1 MQIAKTF
8 PKGAFPP
15 SQGGNAPDIS
25 AQLRQQREEHQ
36 RIQVRRAVEL
46 WWPRVLLIVL
56 GGITAGIVGQF
67 VFYYPIYI
75 FAPMVALVI
84 LFLMAWR
91 VYFGMFMIAIAS
103 TALFP
108 QAFSVKALSVYPAI
122 PLLLWLFF
130 VLAVQVAF
138 RIKEAIL
145 PSFWAIWPLLGMA
158 CLAIISN
165 IVVQVTWTKG
175 VPHKVGN
182 SPIILDEFYGI
193 ALFLFPLIIIVVTTV
208 SLVKKERW
216 IEYIQTAFLA
226 TSVLLAAIVIF
237 EFKRIGATLYTFRF
251 SDPKLLWMSL
261 KAISQILV
269 LGSMIGYVRMLYSK
283 RWRMRFMYAGATL
296 LCLGG
301 VYLSL
306 QNSWWVEA
314 VVGFAVITI
323 VYSRKLFGAMCLLCL
338 PLIPVVL
345 AEIQKL
351 ATVKTAD
358 FYRLIIWKDAL
369 RVWSKQPLLGVG
381 PGNFWAYD
389 QRFTQL
395 PKYLRDFSKTGLGVS
410 HNGYLQTFGELGPLG
425 LLLYISMIVV
435 IVVVAFRLYQRS
447 KAGGKRSDAM
457 LALVGLGLV
466 CGSALGDVTS
476 GAMFLQPRQ
485 VGSSGSLTQV
495 ISTWII
501 IGCILY
507 KDQLWRMARK
517 KLRFDKQETSSVNN
531 TVDYALKG
539 MAN

>member
-1 MQIAKTF
+1 MQIADTF
-8 PKGAFPP
+8 PKRAFPP
-15 SQGGNAPDIS
+15 QGGNAPDIS
-25 AQLRQQREEHQ
+25 TQLQQRRTEHQ
-36 RIQVRRAVEL
+36 RILLNRAVLL
-46 WWPRVLLIVL
+46 WWPRILLIAL

-67 VFYYPIYI
+67 VFDYPIYV

-84 LFLMAWR
+84 LFLITWR
-91 VYFGMFMIAIAS
+91 VQFGLFVIAFTS

-108 QAFSVKALSVYPAI
+108 QAFSVKALSVYPSL
-122 PLLLWLFF
+122 PLLVWLFF

-138 RIKEAIL
+138 RVKEAIL

-158 CLAIISN
+158 SLAIISN
-165 IVVQVTWTKG
+165 IVVQVTWTTG
-175 VPHKVGN
+175 VPHKIGN
-182 SPIILDEFYGI
+182 SPIILDEIYGI
-193 ALFLFPLIIIVVTTV
+193 ALFFLPLITIAVTTV
-208 SLVKKERW
+208 SLVEKEQW
-216 IEYIQTAFLA
+216 IEYIQTAFL
-226 TSVLLAAIVIF
+226 TISVLLAAFVII
-237 EFKRIGATLYTFRF
+237 EFKRIGATIYTFRF

-269 LGSMIGYVRMLYSK
+269 LGSLIAYVRMLYSK
-283 RWRMRFMYAGATL
+283 RWRMRIMYAVSAL

-301 VYLSL
+301 VYLAL

-314 VVGFAVITI
+314 AIGFAVITL
-323 VYSRKLFGAMCLLCL
+323 VYSRKLFGALCLLCL

-369 RVWSKQPLLGVG
+369 RVWSKQPILGVG

-410 HNGYLQTFGELGPLG
+410 HNGYLQILGELGPLG
-425 LLLYISMIVV
+425 LCLYLAMIVV
-435 IVVVAFRLYQRS
+435 IAVVAMRLFRRS
-447 KAGGKRSDAM
+447 KAAGKRNDAM
-457 LALVGLGLV
+457 LGLVGLGLV
-466 CGSALGDVTS
+466 CGSAFGDITS

-495 ISTWII
+495 LSTWII
-501 IGCILY
+501 FGCIMY

-517 KLRFDKQETSSVNN
+517 KLRFDKQETSSFNN
-531 TVDYALKG
+531 SNNYILKG
-539 MAN
+539 NAN

>member
-1 MQIAKTF
+1 MQIADTF
-8 PKGAFPP
+8 PKRAFPP
-15 SQGGNAPDIS
+15 QGGNAPDIS
-25 AQLRQQREEHQ
+25 TQLQKQRTEHQ
-36 RIQVRRAVEL
+36 RILLNRAVVL
-46 WWPRVLLIVL
+46 WWPRVLLIAL

-67 VFYYPIYI
+67 VFDYPIYV

-84 LFLMAWR
+84 LFLITWR
-91 VYFGMFMIAIAS
+91 VQFGMFVVAVTS

-108 QAFSVKALSVYPAI
+108 QAFSVKALSVYPAL
-122 PLLLWLFF
+122 PLLVWLFF

-145 PSFWAIWPLLGMA
+145 PSFWAIWPLWGLA

-165 IVVQVTWTKG
+165 IIVQVTWTRG
-175 VPHKVGN
+175 VPHKIGN
-182 SPIILDEFYGI
+182 EPIILDEFYGI
-193 ALFLFPLIIIVVTTV
+193 ALFFLPLLTIAVTTV
-208 SLVKKERW
+208 SLTKKEHW
-216 IEYIQTAFLA
+216 MEYIQTAFL
-226 TSVLLAAIVIF
+226 TISVLLAAIVIIQ
-237 EFKRIGATLYTFRF
+237 FKRIGATIYTFRF
-251 SDPKLLWMSL
+251 SDPKLFWMSL

-269 LGSMIGYVRMLYSK
+269 LGSLIAYVRLLYST
-283 RWRMRFMYAGATL
+283 RWRRRIMYAVAAL
-296 LCLGG
+296 LCLLG

-314 VVGFAVITI
+314 AIGFAVITI
-323 VYSRKLFGAMCLLCL
+323 AYSRKLFAALCVLCL

-358 FYRLIIWKDAL
+358 FYRLIIWKDAI

-410 HNGYLQTFGELGPLG
+410 HNGYLQTLGELGPLG
-425 LLLYISMIVV
+425 LFFYLAMIVV
-435 IVVVAFRLYQRS
+435 IAVIAVRLFRRS
-447 KAGGKRSDAM
+447 KSPEKRNDRM

-466 CGSALGDVTS
+466 CGSALGDFTS

-495 ISTWII
+495 LSTWII
-501 IGCILY
+501 FGCIMY
-507 KDQLWRMARK
+507 KDQIWRTARK
-517 KLRFDKQETSSVNN
+517 KLRFDKQETSRFNILDN
-531 TVDYALKG
+531 YTLKG
-539 MAN
+539 NPN